1 MAGGNGASRS
11 VLPGTGVLALDGVT
25 SADVRV
31 SGVAMLIFGS
41 RGRIG
46 QYVPGTASFSS
57 VGSWLAADESRGTG
71 IGVKARPDH
80 EMP

>member
-1 MAGGNGASRS
+1 MAGADGASRS
-11 VLPGTGVLALDGVT
+11 VFPGTGVLALVGV
-25 SADVRV
+25 AMLDVGA
-31 SGVAMLIFGS
+31 SGVATLIFGS

-71 IGVKARPDH
+71 TGVNARPDH
-80 EMP
+80 AMP